1 MKKITMLT
9 AVLVAGT
16 IFANAETQTQVQV
29 EVQGQKP
36 IRENMMRRVIP
47 TQRPTTATPPQPSG
61 IKGVGSVGDTNGEK
75 KDDNTG
81 GDNGEVRGDGQPPI
95 PMTGDSLTDAKIK
108 ALAIE
113 METKIKNIRY
123 EYQVKIKE
131 VIGTRKIN
139 NGPVPG
145 PRMPIY
151 TDDNRQNIGSTTDSN
166 RQNVGSSTDRN
177 IPPMPRRNTG
187 EVKGESVDGVGQSVG
202 DGVGMRFKNFFRGFL
217 GGN

>member
-36 IRENMMRRVIP
+36 IRENIMRRVIP

-61 IKGVGSVGDTNGEK
+61 IKGVGAVGNTNGDK
-75 KDDNTG
+75 KDDNKG
-81 GDNGEVRGDGQPPI
+81 SDNGEVRGGGQPPI
-95 PMTGDSLTDAKIK
+95 PMTGDSVTDAKIK

-113 METKIKNIRY
+113 METKIKNIRD

-151 TDDNRQNIGSTTDSN
+151 TDDNRQNMGSTTDGA
-166 RQNVGSSTDRN
+166 V
-177 IPPMPRRNTG
+177 PPMPRRNTG